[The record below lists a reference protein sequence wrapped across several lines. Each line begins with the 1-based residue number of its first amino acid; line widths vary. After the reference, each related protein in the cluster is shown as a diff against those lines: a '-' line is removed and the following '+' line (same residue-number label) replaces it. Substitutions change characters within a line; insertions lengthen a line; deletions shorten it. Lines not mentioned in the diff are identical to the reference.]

1 MDRCHRE
8 ELVSAT
14 LLVRRDFETIE
25 SETVDSG
32 DLYDKL
38 MEMTEST
45 EGPRQGEML
54 D

>member
-1 MDRCHRE
+1 
-8 ELVSAT
+8 
-14 LLVRRDFETIE
+14 
-25 SETVDSG
+25 VDSG

-54 D
+54 DWGLDSLLDNWMSLIGGCQVSEDY